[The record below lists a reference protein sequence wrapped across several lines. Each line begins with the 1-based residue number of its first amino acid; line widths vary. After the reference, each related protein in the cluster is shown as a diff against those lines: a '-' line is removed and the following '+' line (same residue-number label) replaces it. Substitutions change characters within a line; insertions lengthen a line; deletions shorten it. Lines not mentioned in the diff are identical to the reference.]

1 MIWVST
7 GALLSYCF
15 ETEGSILEFTS
26 WDVRVS
32 GMTAIGYD
40 SVWRAL
46 WMYGELIDVE
56 HKLI

>member
-15 ETEGSILEFTS
+15 ETEGSVLEFTS
-26 WDVRVS
+26 WDVRAS
-32 GMTAIGYD
+32 GMAAVGFD
-40 SVWRAL
+40 SVCRVF
-46 WMYGELIDVE
+46 EQLIDVE